1 MSYYGGGI
9 QMRMQSR
16 IEFDFC
22 FTDYTI
28 IIYSS
33 STLLRVLTSLHL
45 ETCTD
50 SVLWSMNNWVPEEKK
65 HYDCSK
71 IKYTFFTNSW
81 YTAFAIENHGSR
93 DYFLRTL

>member
-1 MSYYGGGI
+1 MVSYYGGGI

-22 FTDYTI
+22 FTDYI
-28 IIYSS
+28 ILS
-33 STLLRVLTSLHL
+33 SLHL
-45 ETCTD
+45 EMCTD
-50 SVLWSMNNWVPEEKK
+50 SVLWTMNNWVPEEKK

-81 YTAFAIENHGSR
+81 YTAFAIENHGNR
-93 DYFLRTL
+93 DYFLRTLERGI